1 MNWVVIFDL
10 PKRERELAELEA
22 RAAEPDLWNDSQR
35 AQETM
40 RAVARARDGVTPYKE
55 LRGRYEDARTLLELA
70 GSEPDGEQYA
80 DEIAA
85 ETTAIGQAIESLE
98 VQTLLSGPHDT
109 ADAIL
114 ELKPG
119 AGGTDAADWAAMLLR
134 MYLRWAERSGFKAEL
149 VSEQPGEVAGI
160 SSATV
165 FITGANAYGMLRS
178 EHGVHR
184 LVRIS
189 PFNANGKRQT
199 AFAAVEVMPQVE
211 GPADV
216 QIDPKE
222 IEIDTFR
229 SSGAG
234 GQHVNKT
241 SSAVRIKHLPTGI
254 VVECQ
259 NERSQFQNKEVAMKV
274 LAARLA
280 ERAER
285 ENLAKL
291 AAIRGEQRAIEW
303 GSQIRSYVFQ
313 PYTLV
318 KDHRTGVETGDVQRV
333 MDGDIEPFE
342 IGYLRWRAGG
352 GEGGD
357 AASGDSSDLP

>member
-1 MNWVVIFDL
+1 VVIFDL
-10 PKRERELAELEA
+10 PKREKELAELEA
-22 RAAEPDLWNDSQR
+22 LAGKNDLWNDTDR

-40 RAVARARDGVTPYKE
+40 RRVARARDAVLPYKE
-55 LRGRYEDARTLLELA
+55 LSGRFDDAYTLLELA
-70 GSEPDGEQYA
+70 ETEADGEQFEA
-80 DEIAA
+80 EIAA
-85 ETTAIGQAIESLE
+85 EMNAIQEAVERIE
-98 VQTLLSGPHDT
+98 VQTLLSGTHDG
-109 ADAIL
+109 ASAIV

-119 AGGTDAADWAAMLLR
+119 AGGTDACDWAAMLLR
-134 MYLRWAERSGFKAEL
+134 MYLRWAERGGFRAEI
-149 VSEQPGEVAGI
+149 VSEIPGDVAGL

-165 FITGANAYGMLRS
+165 FVNGTNAYGMLRS

-199 AFAAVEVMPQVE
+199 AFAAVEVMPQID
-211 GPADV
+211 GPGDV
-216 QIDPKE
+216 QIDSKD
-222 IEIDTFR
+222 IQIDVFR

-241 SSAVRIKHLPTGI
+241 SSAVRIRHLPTGI

-274 LAARLA
+274 LVGRLA

-285 ENLAKL
+285 ENAVKL
-291 AAIRGEQRAIEW
+291 AQIRGEQRSIEW

-318 KDHRTGVETGDVQRV
+318 KDHRTGVETSDVQRV
-333 MDGDIEPFE
+333 MDGDIDPFA

-352 GEGGD
+352 DEGSTNEAG
-357 AASGDSSDLP
+357 SDLP